1 MRPPQVLIFQRCRL
15 RLPRSKAGPSAQ
27 PRRSQEVTLG
37 KHLTLTAADQHRLGA
52 YRADPQGSAKGGIVV
67 IQEIFGVNHHI
78 RAICDRLAGEGYAA
92 VAPALFDRMEPN
104 FECGYTP
111 DEIANARKFVANPDF
126 GAMLRDTQAAIDELK
141 KEGPV
146 AILGFCLGGTISF
159 LAAADGS
166 GLSAAVCFYG
176 GHIIKIADKMP
187 KCPTQMHFGEKDAS
201 IPMSDVETIKK
212 KHPECEVFVYPDA
225 GHGFC
230 CDERGSYNEAACK
243 LAWQR
248 GLDFLNLHVKK

>member
-1 MRPPQVLIFQRCRL
+1 M
-15 RLPRSKAGPSAQ
+15 
-27 PRRSQEVTLG
+27 G
-37 KHLTLTAADQHRLGA
+37 KQFKLTAADKHQLGA
-52 YRADPQGSAKGGIVV
+52 YRADPQGPAKGGIVV

-78 RAICDRLAGEGYAA
+78 RAICDRLASEGYAA
-92 VAPALFDRMEPN
+92 VAPALFDRTEPN

-146 AILGFCLGGTISF
+146 AILGFCMGGTISF
-159 LAAADGS
+159 LAAADGT
-166 GLSAAVCFYG
+166 GLSAAVCYYG
-176 GHIIKIADKMP
+176 GHISKMVDKMP

-212 KHPECEVFVYPDA
+212 KHPECEIHVYPDA

-230 CDERGSYNEAACK
+230 CDERGSFNEAACK
-243 LAWQR
+243 VAWQR
-248 GLDFLNLHVKK
+248 SLDFLKKHVKK